1 MLLAA
6 FNAGIVEET
15 NIAKKDPTEIN
26 KILSNLT
33 SEGKLLKKYTAG
45 LNKLKPNR
53 DSSKDTIFC
62 ILRDKLIP

>member
-1 MLLAA
+1 
-6 FNAGIVEET
+6 
-15 NIAKKDPTEIN
+15 
-26 KILSNLT
+26 LT

-62 ILRDKLIP
+62 ILRDKLIPETTPNTMPKIPITHPDKKKIAVVLDS